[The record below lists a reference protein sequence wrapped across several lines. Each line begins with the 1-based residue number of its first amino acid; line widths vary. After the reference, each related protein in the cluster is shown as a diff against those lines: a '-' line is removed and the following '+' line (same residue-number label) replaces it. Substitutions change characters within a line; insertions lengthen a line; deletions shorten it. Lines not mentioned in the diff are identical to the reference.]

1 MDSDDDDILEQLLD
15 PSGILHRPPE
25 SNSDETLTLSE
36 ICPPIEPEPVN
47 TSPSSASVLSSH
59 PSTVLSPRFFGLGS
73 FQNSAS
79 QSRQSPALSSP
90 MSSEDERDQH
100 KRTFSFRE
108 RRLEV
113 EATYLNDRAFRAY
126 FRVTKKVFEK
136 LLEDFGQFFPQGRLL
151 TKYLKSII
159 KHSCILISSYSRTYI
174 VCSSILSKNSA
185 LYKYYGL

>member
-36 ICPPIEPEPVN
+36 ICPPIEAEPVN

-79 QSRQSPALSSP
+79 QSRQSPALSST

-151 TKYLKSII
+151 TNYLKSII
-159 KHSCILISSYSRTYI
+159 KHSCILISSHSRTYI
-174 VCSSILSKNSA
+174 VCSNILSKNSA

>member
-1 MDSDDDDILEQLLD
+1 MDSDDDDDILEQLLD

-36 ICPPIEPEPVN
+36 ICPPIEEEPVN
-47 TSPSSASVLSSH
+47 ASPSSASVLSSH
-59 PSTVLSPRFFGLGS
+59 PSTVLSSRFFNFGS
-73 FQNSAS
+73 FQRSAS
-79 QSRQSPALSSP
+79 QSPKSPALSSP
-90 MSSEDERDQH
+90 MSSEVEQP

-136 LLEDFGQFFPQGRLL
+136 LLEDFGQYFPQGRLL
-151 TKYLKSII
+151 TRYLKSIK
-159 KHSCILISSYSRTYI
+159 KHS
-174 VCSSILSKNSA
+174 
-185 LYKYYGL
+185 YKFLQYVLQKFIKVGIKKVHTMQNCTMLF